1 MLAPWP
7 TVEKLGY
14 PDEVYDFVA
23 AKRELITA
31 GRALRAEYNIPPSK
45 EIAYVICSGGLC
57 ASDGGGDA
65 AATLKAALRASDIT
79 ITDTPPAKAMPSAVC
94 KLGTIYLT
102 LEGLIDVAAEVA
114 KINAEITKTQGFL
127 NGVNAKLSNETF
139 VSKAPANIIE
149 QQRAQ
154 KTKLESDLTRLEKM
168 LASFGG

>member
-45 EIAYVICSGGLC
+45 EIAYIICSG
-57 ASDGGGDA
+57 ASAMRLADDTS
-65 AATLKAALRASDIT
+65 AATLKAALRASEII

-94 KLGTIYLT
+94 KLGTIYLP

-154 KTKLESDLTRLEKM
+154 KTKLESDLTRLQT
-168 LASFGG
+168 LLNSFGG